1 MTSTKKTIVLGIT
14 ASIAAFRMCDLILD
28 LKKADIR
35 VLPILSKDAEHFV
48 TPLTIQS
55 LAAEEVY
62 GDLFQLQHR
71 LKPIHIEVAKAADA
85 VVVAPATADIIAKM
99 RMGIADNMLLSTLLA
114 VDVPIIVAPAMNDKM
129 YSHPATQENL
139 RILASRGIKILS
151 PIEGQLV
158 CSDVAMGHIVSNQQ
172 ILTAILETL
181 K

>member
-1 MTSTKKTIVLGIT
+1 MTSSKKTVVLGIT

-35 VLPILSKDAEHFV
+35 VIPIMSPDAERFV

-55 LAAEEVY
+55 LATEEVY
-62 GDLFQLQHR
+62 GDLFQVQQR
-71 LKPIHIEVAKAADA
+71 LKPIHIEVAKAADIF
-85 VVVAPATADIIAKM
+85 VVAPATADIIAKM

-129 YSHPATQENL
+129 YSHPATQENIKVL
-139 RILASRGIKILS
+139 ESRGIKILS

-158 CSDVAMGHIVSNQQ
+158 CSDIAMGHIVSNKE
-172 ILTAILETL
+172 ILTAILEIL